1 MKDLSA
7 TAGRGSKTDSQ
18 FGHKNTTQNSQTRL
32 TWAVTFS
39 KALVTNCEEE
49 FSFIF
54 QSLIF
59 YRVIK
64 HLDTL

>member
-32 TWAVTFS
+32 IWAVTFS
-39 KALVTNCEEE
+39 KALVTNGETVFFCV
-49 FSFIF
+49 FNLKYFIV
-54 QSLIF
+54 L
-59 YRVIK
+59 
-64 HLDTL
+64 